1 MTKLARI
8 LSLFCALF
16 GISACG
22 GFPVLHD
29 YKDHDLSAM
38 GQPDAGVA
46 RIVFIRPQTGMAGQ
60 GVVGVYDDNELIG
73 GLSGNGYF
81 VYDAEPGEHL
91 FGCYA
96 HQPAM
101 DFMKA
106 DIAGGLTY
114 YVQCSYQ
121 DRVVSLAAHIFA
133 IKKGSARMGDIDNVL
148 APLRYSVFTAEGA
161 DMFAVKDGPDGK
173 EIVDTRAGMFEYRIK
188 IVELRDEWLE
198 KSELSQKAKLLTT
211 DGTS

>member
-1 MTKLARI
+1 MTKITQALAMI
-8 LSLFCALF
+8 CLLVGL
-16 GISACG
+16 SACG
-22 GFPVLHD
+22 GFPVLHE
-29 YKDHDLSAM
+29 YKDHDLLAM

-46 RIVFIRPQTGMAGQ
+46 RVVFIRPQTGMAGQ
-60 GVVGVYDDNELIG
+60 GVVGVYDGDELIG

-81 VYDAEPGEHL
+81 VYDAKPGEHL

-96 HQPAM
+96 HQPGM

-121 DRVVSLAAHIFA
+121 DRVVSLAAHLFA
-133 IKKGSARMGDIDNVL
+133 IKKGSARMEDISNVL
-148 APLRYSVFTAEGA
+148 TPLRYSVLTMEGA
-161 DMFAVKDGPDGK
+161 DMFTVKDGPDGK

-188 IVELRDEWLE
+188 IVELRNEWLE
-198 KSELSQKAKLLTT
+198 RSQVTQKAKLLTA
-211 DGTS
+211 DGV

>member
-1 MTKLARI
+1 MTQLSRA
-8 LSLFCALF
+8 LSLFCMLAVL
-16 GISACG
+16 SACG
-22 GFPVLHD
+22 GFPVLHE
-29 YKDHDLSAM
+29 YQDHDLLAM

-60 GVVGVYDDNELIG
+60 GVVGVYDGDELIG

-96 HQPAM
+96 HQPGM

-133 IKKGSARMGDIDNVL
+133 IKKDSPRMNEISNVL
-148 APLRYSVFTAEGA
+148 APLRYSVLTEEGA
-161 DMFAVKDGPDGK
+161 NMFAVKNGPDGK
-173 EIVDTRAGMFEYRIK
+173 EIIDTRAGMFEYRIK
-188 IVELRDEWLE
+188 IVQLRDEWLE
-198 KSELSQKAKLLTT
+198 QSKEVQKAKLLTA
-211 DGTS
+211 DGV

>member
-1 MTKLARI
+1 MMKLSQT
-8 LSLFCALF
+8 LSLFCVLVAV
-16 GISACG
+16 SACG

-29 YKDHDLSAM
+29 YQDHDLSAM
-38 GQPDAGVA
+38 GQPDASVA
-46 RIVFIRPQTGMAGQ
+46 RVVFIRPQTGIAGQ
-60 GVVGVYDDNELIG
+60 GVVGVYDGDELIG

-96 HQPAM
+96 DQPGM

-106 DIAGGLTY
+106 DIAGELTY

-121 DRVVSLAAHIFA
+121 DRVMSLAAHIFA
-133 IKKGSARMGDIDNVL
+133 IKKGSARMDDMNNVL
-148 APLRYSVFTAEGA
+148 SPLKYSVLTEEGA
-161 DMFAVKDGPDGK
+161 EMFRAKNGPEGK

-198 KSELSQKAKLLTT
+198 KSKTVQKAKLLTT
-211 DGTS
+211 DGT

>member
-1 MTKLARI
+1 MMKLSQA
-8 LSLFCALF
+8 LSLFCVLVAV
-16 GISACG
+16 SACS

-29 YKDHDLSAM
+29 YQDHDLSAM

-46 RIVFIRPQTGMAGQ
+46 RVVFIRPQTGMAGQ
-60 GVVGVYDDNELIG
+60 GVVGVYDRDELIG

-96 HQPAM
+96 SQPGM

-121 DRVVSLAAHIFA
+121 DRVMSLAAHIFA
-133 IKKGSARMGDIDNVL
+133 IKKGSARMDDMNNVSS
-148 APLRYSVFTAEGA
+148 PLRYSVLNEEGA
-161 DMFAVKDGPDGK
+161 EMFRVKNGPDGK

-188 IVELRDEWLE
+188 IIELRDEWL
-198 KSELSQKAKLLTT
+198 KRSETVQKAKLLTT
-211 DGTS
+211 DGT